1 MFKKLFIFIVL
12 INFYSTQVF
21 GEINTSDSSK
31 VKLFPKS
38 VGKKKWKL
46 LVGLDARRSFFESQK
61 VKINGVRLGVQLKGV
76 HRFGFGFYKLSK
88 EIVFNNLIVDKP
100 DAQIPT
106 KVLVNVN
113 YNSIFYERVFLK
125 TKRWEISFPLHLG
138 KGQFKRQYLNNLG
151 NYKQWDKKS
160 FSVFSAGFQVKFYIL
175 SWLAPRVS
183 FGYRE
188 TFNTLPEISHAFNKP
203 YYAYGLSISIGE
215 LIRSII
221 KGDES

>member
-1 MFKKLFIFIVL
+1 MLKKLFIFIVL
-12 INFYSTQVF
+12 INFYSTHLF
-21 GEINTSDSSK
+21 GEVNITDSTK

-38 VGKKKWKL
+38 IGNKKWKL

-61 VKINGVRLGVQLKGV
+61 VKINGIRLGVQLKGV
-76 HRFGFGFYKLSK
+76 HRFGFGFYNLSK
-88 EIVFNNLIVDKP
+88 DITFNNMAVDKP

-106 KVLVNVN
+106 KVLVDVN

-138 KGQFKRQYLNNLG
+138 KGLFKRQYLNNLG

-160 FSVFSAGFQVKFYIL
+160 FSLFNAGVQVKFYIL

-183 FGYRE
+183 FGYRY
-188 TFNTLPEISHAFNKP
+188 TYKTLPEIQEAFNKP

-215 LIRSII
+215 LIRTIFNSN
-221 KGDES
+221 